1 MIHLFRNGRPERKL
15 SINIIK
21 NTSFYDFTNL
31 IIEKMGLKN
40 VKKLR
45 LFKEGGIELFQDDLE
60 YLKNNEPIFVS
71 KGEDFDDHTQL
82 QEYEVSKQLG
92 EGGFGRVFLGIHK
105 KTGEKVALKY
115 IKESFIGSFSFFTP
129 LN

>member
-1 MIHLFRNGRPERKL
+1 
-15 SINIIK
+15 
-21 NTSFYDFTNL
+21 
-31 IIEKMGLKN
+31 MGLKN

-71 KGEDFDDHTQL
+71 KGEDFDDNTQL
-82 QEYEVSKQLG
+82 QEYEVTKQLG

-115 IKESFIGSFSFFTP
+115 IKESFIGRLFCFWHHF
-129 LN
+129 